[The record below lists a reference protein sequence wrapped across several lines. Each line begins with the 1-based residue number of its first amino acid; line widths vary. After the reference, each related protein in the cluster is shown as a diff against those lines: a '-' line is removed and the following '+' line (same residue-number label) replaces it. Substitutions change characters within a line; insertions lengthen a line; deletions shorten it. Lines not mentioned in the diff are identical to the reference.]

1 MGKQKALRAWRK
13 LVLALVAGVPL
24 LAAGQQ
30 APPWSHGASN
40 PAADKGYIFQV
51 DDVDNVPDLHGN
63 PAGAQLVL
71 FIGGNQFMVLPE
83 LVAGFEKQ
91 HPELRGRIFYET
103 LPPGILRRQMEHDG
117 ILTLG
122 NLTLQA
128 HADVYEAGAR
138 VLAEME
144 QKAQVEKPVHYA
156 SNQLEIMVRAGN
168 PRNIRSLRDLG
179 RDEIR
184 LSMPNP
190 AWEGVARQ
198 IENSLRQAG
207 GDELVRKAMQA
218 KLKSGATYLTHIHHR
233 QTPMRILDGRSDAG
247 VTWSSEVRF
256 QEKIGNPISGVAI
269 PQKENT
275 TAVYAAAVVRNAP
288 HAAAARAWVSY
299 LLSQEAQSIYR
310 QFGFGPA
317 TAASGGKDQ

>member
-1 MGKQKALRAWRK
+1 MTRERTSRVWGL
-13 LVLALVAGVPL
+13 LLA
-24 LAAGQQ
+24 LAAGLPSLASAQQ
-30 APPWSHGASN
+30 APPWSQGKNN
-40 PAADKGYIFQV
+40 PAADQGYVFQV

-63 PAGAQLVL
+63 PVGAQLVL
-71 FIGGNQFMVLPE
+71 FIGGNQFMVLPDLIE
-83 LVAGFEKQ
+83 GFEKQ

-144 QKAQVEKPVHYA
+144 QNRQVEKPVHYA
-156 SNQLEIMVRAGN
+156 SNQLEIMVHAGN
-168 PRNIRSLRDLG
+168 PRGIRALQDLG
-179 RDEIR
+179 RDEVR

-198 IENSLRQAG
+198 IEDSLRKAG
-207 GDELVRKAMQA
+207 GDALVRKVMDA
-218 KLKSGATYLTHIHHR
+218 KVKDGTTYLTHIHHR

-269 PQKENT
+269 PASENA
-275 TAVYAAAVVRNAP
+275 TAIYAAGALRDAP
-288 HAAAARAWVSY
+288 HAAAARAWVGY
-299 LLSQEAQSIYR
+299 LGSQEAQAIYR
-310 QFGFGPA
+310 KFGFGPA
-317 TAASGGKDQ
+317 TEAGGAR

>member
-1 MGKQKALRAWRK
+1 MTRWRGT
-13 LVLALVAGVPL
+13 LVLALVVGIGIAVS
-24 LAAGQQ
+24 AHQ
-30 APPWSHGASN
+30 APPWSQGRNN

-63 PAGAQLVL
+63 PTGAQLLL
-71 FIGGNQFMVLPE
+71 FIGGNQFMVMPDLI
-83 LVAGFEKQ
+83 AGFEKQ
-91 HPELRGRIFYET
+91 HPELRAHIFYET

-144 QKAQVEKPVHYA
+144 QKGQVEKPVHYA
-156 SNQLEIMVRAGN
+156 SNQLEIMVHAGN
-168 PRNIRSLRDLG
+168 PRGIRTLRDLG
-179 RDEIR
+179 KGEIR

-198 IENSLRQAG
+198 IEDSLRKAG
-207 GDELVRKAMQA
+207 GDALVRKVTDA
-218 KLKSGATYLTHIHHR
+218 KVKDGTTYLTHIHHR
-233 QTPMRILDGRSDAG
+233 QTPMRIMDGRSDAG

-256 QEKIGNPISGVAI
+256 QERIGNPIAGVTI
-269 PQKENT
+269 PAGENT
-275 TAVYAAAVVRNAP
+275 TAIYAAGVLRNSP
-288 HAAAARAWVSY
+288 HAAAARAWVAY
-299 LLSQEAQSIYR
+299 LASEEAQAVYR
-310 QFGFGPA
+310 KFGFGPPM
-317 TAASGGKDQ
+317 AAGASQ